1 MFCVHVYCSLIVS
14 VGGCCERSNC
24 GGVCRSLP
32 KLCNQEEE
40 PGRPP
45 QGGVVTFEPI
55 QHDHDFCERVVINVS
70 TIVIHVTLRVI
81 VLLYSFWVRFPK

>member
-1 MFCVHVYCSLIVS
+1 MRGLTVVV
-14 VGGCCERSNC
+14 
-24 GGVCRSLP
+24 VCRSLP